1 MPNLIEQNAV
11 VLFQGDSITDAGR
24 DRDNPSDLGRG
35 YAMIA
40 AAWFSALYPER
51 RVSFLNRGIGGNR
64 VVDLTN
70 RWQCDCIELKP
81 TWVSIMIGINDVWW
95 RYEGAEA
102 TSAGQYESRYHDILR
117 PVKDQLRARLVLC
130 EPFVLP
136 TAPDRERWR
145 EDLDPKI
152 EVVRKLAR
160 EFGALLVSLDG
171 VFAEACARREPEFWA
186 ADGVHPSP
194 AAHALIARVWLQTVG
209 AI

>member
-1 MPNLIEQNAV
+1 MPSLIEHNAV
-11 VLFQGDSITDAGR
+11 VLFQGDSTTAAGR
-24 DRDNPSDLGRG
+24 DAGNPADLGQG

-64 VVDLTN
+64 TVDLKN
-70 RWQCDCIELKP
+70 RWQSDCIELKP

-95 RYEGAEA
+95 RYEGAEG
-102 TSAGQYESRYHDILR
+102 TSAEHYESLYRDILR
-117 PVKDQLRARLVLC
+117 PVRDELGAELVLC

-136 TAPDRERWR
+136 SAPDREQWR

-152 EVVRKLAR
+152 QVVRKLAR
-160 EFGALLVSLDG
+160 EFGALLVPLDG
-171 VFAEACARREPEFWA
+171 VFAEACTHREPEFWA

-194 AAHALIARVWLQTVG
+194 PAHALIARTWLQAVG